1 MNQRIEEE
9 LFPFYALDALTDEE
23 KAEVEAYIASN
34 PAAQERLATFQQTA
48 DLIPLTTEAITPSS
62 SVKVNLMARVQADS
76 RVRARQTAVPQSPRS
91 VPAAKQP
98 FAPQPTWW
106 ERLRQSFA
114 MPALA
119 GAAALAAIILF
130 VWALSLNQ
138 QIDQLQNQ
146 VADLQSDAEGL
157 QADLETLQADNEQLR
172 VRNDALQQQIENQN
186 DILASY
192 QQPGTNTIA
201 IGDISGE
208 YPQAH
213 ATLTVDHNADTATFV
228 AENLPMLDSA
238 RTYQL
243 WIIRG
248 DQPMSAA
255 IFNVDEN
262 GRIVHQLQGGVAAAF
277 DAVGIS
283 IEPAGGSEQPT
294 PDQIILLGATSS

>member
-23 KAEVEAYIASN
+23 KAEVEAYVAN
-34 PAAQERLATFQQTA
+34 DPAAKERLVALQQTA
-48 DLIPLTTEAITPSS
+48 DLIPLTTEPIAPAP
-62 SVKVNLMARVQADS
+62 SVKANLMAQVEADS
-76 RVRARQTAVPQSPRS
+76 RAQAKQTVSSPTPAAKPQTAV
-91 VPAAKQP
+91 
-98 FAPQPTWW
+98 PQPTWW

-119 GAAALAAIILF
+119 GAAAFAAIILF
-130 VWALSLNQ
+130 IWALSLNQ
-138 QIDQLQNQ
+138 QLDQLQSQ
-146 VADLQSDAEGL
+146 IADLQSDTASL
-157 QADLETLQADNEQLR
+157 QAELETLQTDNDQLR
-172 VRNDALQQQIENQN
+172 VRNDALQQQIETQN
-186 DILASY
+186 DILAAY

-208 YPQAH
+208 HPQAH
-213 ATLTVDHNADTATFV
+213 ATLTVDHSADTATLV
-228 AENLPMLDSA
+228 AENLPRLDDA

-262 GRIVHQLQGGVAAAF
+262 GRIVHQLEGGVAASF

-294 PDQIILLGATSS
+294 PDQIILLGAASS